1 MSSNLF
7 QEFDKTSSKI
17 WKQKIQADLKGADYN
32 DTLIWRTNE
41 SIDVKPF
48 YHPDGFNPKSFPQAL
63 YPKETWK
70 IGEPIEISNAKEA
83 NDLAKH
89 AISRGAETLL
99 FHLNE
104 EEVNVR
110 LLLKDLS
117 SIPVFLI
124 SQQVWNWISPNV
136 RVLYDPIRH
145 FANTGNWFH
154 SQASDL
160 SNAIEHVKQKKTV
173 FVDGTFYQ
181 NSGATIVQQLAYMIA
196 HLNEYLNA
204 LEESVS
210 FDFSTLEVHFRTAVG
225 SNYFFEIAKLR
236 ALRLLWQSLSSAYSI
251 QKSCHISATP
261 GFRNKSIYDYNVNML
276 RTTTECMSAILGG
289 ADTVYNLPYDALYH
303 KSNEFGNRIS
313 RNQLLILKH
322 ESYFDKVK
330 NAAEGAY
337 YIETLTN
344 ELANKALD
352 IFKSI
357 ESAGGMIKQLME
369 GTIQRKIKESAALE
383 QEQFDSGNLVLLGV
397 NTFPNERDKMK
408 GNLEINPFM
417 EIKKR
422 KTLIEP

>member
-1 MSSNLF
+1 
-7 QEFDKTSSKI
+7 
-17 WKQKIQADLKGADYN
+17 
-32 DTLIWRTNE
+32 
-41 SIDVKPF
+41 
-48 YHPDGFNPKSFPQAL
+48 
-63 YPKETWK
+63 
-70 IGEPIEISNAKEA
+70 
-83 NDLAKH
+83 
-89 AISRGAETLL
+89 
-99 FHLNE
+99 
-104 EEVNVR
+104 
-110 LLLKDLS
+110 
-117 SIPVFLI
+117 
-124 SQQVWNWISPNV
+124 
-136 RVLYDPIRH
+136 
-145 FANTGNWFH
+145 
-154 SQASDL
+154 
-160 SNAIEHVKQKKTV
+160 
-173 FVDGTFYQ
+173 
-181 NSGATIVQQLAYMIA
+181 
-196 HLNEYLNA
+196 
-204 LEESVS
+204 
-210 FDFSTLEVHFRTAVG
+210 
-225 SNYFFEIAKLR
+225 
-236 ALRLLWQSLSSAYSI
+236 
-251 QKSCHISATP
+251 
-261 GFRNKSIYDYNVNML
+261 ML

-422 KTLIEP
+422 KTLIEPIIEKRLSEQLEKSRLNEE